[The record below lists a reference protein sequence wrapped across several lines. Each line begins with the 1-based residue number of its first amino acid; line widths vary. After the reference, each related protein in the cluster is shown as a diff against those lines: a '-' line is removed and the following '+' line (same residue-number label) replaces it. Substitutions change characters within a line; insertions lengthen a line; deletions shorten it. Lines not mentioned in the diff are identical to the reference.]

1 MSMKTTIMRP
11 AIVSFLFTLLQS
23 VHSLQSSPSLAFVV
37 PSCANSDTKCG
48 RGYGRLY
55 RRQRTLQYLSNNAGD
70 DGDEPIIPINN
81 DRSILAGESTFQ
93 KYGRPDDINSESF
106 GPLLPIAEAVDNV
119 TGGWALTY
127 ADLHPATPRTTV
139 GQAFLATNLFYAAG
153 GLALG
158 VQGDWFYGALTE
170 LAGIVS
176 FIYHYSQL
184 EFGKN
189 RAEVRL
195 ALLVDYFTAG
205 AALICGGIYMIQLG
219 IDSIPLDALLT
230 AVGASVCLAL
240 CWVWEFGYPY
250 IFWHSLWHILSALTG
265 YLVGQDHLLSTGA

>member
-1 MSMKTTIMRP
+1 MT
-11 AIVSFLFTLLQS
+11 VLFALQS
-23 VHSLQSSPSLAFVV
+23 THSLQSSPPLAFVV
-37 PSCANSDTKCG
+37 PSCTQNNNCG
-48 RGYGRLY
+48 RGGRLH
-55 RRQRTLQYLSNNAGD
+55 RRQRTIQYLSDADD
-70 DGDEPIIPINN
+70 DGDEQIIPINN
-81 DRSILAGESTFQ
+81 DKSILAGESTFQ
-93 KYGRPDDINSESF
+93 KYGRPTDITSDSF
-106 GPLLPIAEAVDNV
+106 GPLLPIAEAVDEV

-127 ADLHPATPRTTV
+127 ADLHPATPRTTI
-139 GQAFLATNLFYAAG
+139 GQAFLATNIFYAAG

-265 YLVGQDHLLSTGA
+265 YLIGQDHLLSTGG

>member
-1 MSMKTTIMRP
+1 MNSNAKKNANISARQSNHYSVIMRP
-11 AIVSFLFTLLQS
+11 PILFFLLALQS
-23 VHSLQSSPSLAFVV
+23 AHALQSSSPFRCGVV
-37 PSCANSDTKCG
+37 HRQFWGN
-48 RGYGRLY
+48 RH
-55 RRQRTLQYLSNNAGD
+55 QRTKRFLAGD
-70 DGDEPIIPINN
+70 DEEIIPINN

-93 KYGRPDDINSESF
+93 KYGRPNDINSDNF
-106 GPLLPIAEAVDNV
+106 GALLPIAEAVDEV

-127 ADLHPATPRTTV
+127 ADLHPATPRTTI
-139 GQAFLATNLFYAAG
+139 GQAFLATNIFYAAG

-158 VQGDWFYGALTE
+158 VQGDWFYGGLTE

-189 RAEVRL
+189 RSEVRL

-205 AALICGGIYMIQLG
+205 AALICGGIYMLQLG
-219 IDSIPLDALLT
+219 IDSIPLDALLA

-265 YLVGQDHLLSTGA
+265 YLIGQDHLLSAAS

>member
-1 MSMKTTIMRP
+1 MRP
-11 AIVSFLFTLLQS
+11 TVLIFLFTLQS
-23 VHSLQSSPSLAFVV
+23 VHSLQSSPLAFVV
-37 PSCANSDTKCG
+37 PSCANNNCG
-48 RGYGRLY
+48 RGGRLH
-55 RRQRTLQYLSNNAGD
+55 RRQRTTQYLSDADGD

-93 KYGRPDDINSESF
+93 KYGRPDDINSDSF

-265 YLVGQDHLLSTGA
+265 YLVGQDHLLSTGG